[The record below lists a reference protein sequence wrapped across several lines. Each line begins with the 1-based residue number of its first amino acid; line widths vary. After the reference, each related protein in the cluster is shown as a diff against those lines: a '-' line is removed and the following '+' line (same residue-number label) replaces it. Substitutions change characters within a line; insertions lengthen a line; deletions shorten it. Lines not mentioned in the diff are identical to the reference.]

1 MLSAQGT
8 EHTKKAIKFSS
19 TGVAMDSVLR
29 ILILED
35 SPNDAELATAKLKRA
50 RIACESVRV
59 ETRTDFLEQLEKFSP
74 NLIFS
79 DSSLPAFD
87 GLSALAIV
95 RDRRPDIPFIIVSGT
110 IGEGRAVEALK
121 GGAADYVAKSNLARL
136 PAAVIRAIGES
147 EERRRIARLS
157 RVHAVQSA
165 IASAIVRIRDPQ
177 ELFQAACA
185 IAVKQGR
192 FALAWVGRVTWKPFS
207 LRPVA
212 WSGHDDGYL
221 DQVARRSIDASDDH
235 RGKGASLGRGSGI
248 VVKDIQEDNLFVL
261 KEEALARG
269 YRSMIALPLV
279 MDSRVTAVFKIY
291 AEEVNFFGSE
301 VATILGD
308 MARDMSFALDYK
320 AKEERLSNLA
330 YHDVLTG
337 LPNRRLL
344 NEHLNQELIRARRQK
359 TMVAVVFLDIDN
371 LKTVN
376 DSFGH
381 EAGDRLLREVSARIA
396 SCTREGDIVARLGGD
411 EFVMVLP
418 IQSDQDT
425 VSSLIQRVRDSMS
438 QKLRLGNWKLNV
450 SCSIGVA
457 VYPQDGKDGATLLRN
472 ADAHMYRAKESRC
485 ISISEQAMGA

>member
-1 MLSAQGT
+1 MET
-8 EHTKKAIKFSS
+8 
-19 TGVAMDSVLR
+19 VLR

-35 SPNDAELATAKLKRA
+35 SPSDAELATAMLKRA
-50 RIACESVRV
+50 RIACESLRI
-59 ETRTDFLEQLEKFSP
+59 ETQTDFSEQLEKFRP
-74 NLIFS
+74 DLVLS
-79 DSSLPAFD
+79 DFTLPAFD

-95 RDRRPDIPFIIVSGT
+95 RDRRPDLPFIIVSGT
-110 IGEGRAVEALK
+110 IGEERAVEALK
-121 GGAADYVAKSNLARL
+121 RGATDYVAKSNLARL
-136 PAAVIRAIGES
+136 PAAVIRAVGES

-157 RVHAVQSA
+157 RVHAVRSA

-185 IAVKQGR
+185 IAVEQGR
-192 FALAWVGRVTWKPFS
+192 FRLAWVGRVTSKPFS
-207 LRPVA
+207 LHPVA
-212 WSGHDDGYL
+212 RSGYDDGYL
-221 DQVARRSIDASDDH
+221 DQVARRSTDRSEDH
-235 RGKGASLGRGSGI
+235 QGKGSSLGRGSGI
-248 VVKDIQEDNLFVL
+248 VVKDIQNDKLFVL

-279 MDSRVTAVFKIY
+279 TESRVRAVFKIY
-291 AEEVNFFGSE
+291 AEEVNFFSSE
-301 VATILGD
+301 VTTILGD
-308 MARDMSFALDYK
+308 MARDLSFALDYT

-344 NEHLNQELIRARRQK
+344 NEHLNQELARARRQK

-376 DSFGH
+376 DTLGH
-381 EAGDRLLREVSARIA
+381 GAGDRLLQEVSTRIA

-418 IQSDQDT
+418 IQTDQET
-425 VSSLIQRVRDSMS
+425 VSPLIQRVRHSMS
-438 QKLRLGNWKLNV
+438 RSLRIGNRKLNV

-457 VYPQDGKDGATLLRN
+457 VYPQDGGDSATLLRN
-472 ADAHMYRAKESRC
+472 ADAHMYRAKESRR
-485 ISISEQAMGA
+485 ISIPEKAVGA